1 MSTLGKKGKTQ
12 RGFELVKFKDDYG
25 AACSLQQSSAGDRI
39 WLGVDDPDP
48 KVLATQ
54 AHRVQHAS
62 MEALAGV
69 KTDVMAGWV
78 PFPIHKEVLL
88 TTRMHLN
95 LRQTKALIRR
105 LKRWVDKGNL

>member
-1 MSTLGKKGKTQ
+1 MSALGKKTKTC
-12 RGFELVKFKDDYG
+12 RGFELVEFKDDYG
-25 AACSLQQSSAGDRI
+25 AECSLQQSSAGIRI

-54 AHRVQHAS
+54 ATS
-62 MEALAGV
+62 FGV
-69 KTDVMAGWV
+69 KTTETTGWV
-78 PFPIHKEVLL
+78 PYPIPKEVLL

-105 LKRWVDKGNL
+105 LQRWVDEGRL